1 MLRKI
6 RKDEIP
12 ALARISAE
20 CFYDYPVYQ
29 RFFPNEEKRLDCLFY
44 HFQIR
49 LYLMQNYSYVTEN
62 EDMLI
67 SVQRPG
73 DKNHSLFGLLLN
85 PRFFFGALKC
95 LPLSFLPN
103 LISYERT
110 TKRVLKKYYNP
121 KTDDYVGAACV
132 LKKSRFSGVFF
143 TALREMDQGRPV
155 CAETHTAR
163 NLKLYQYIGAELC
176 DTIEWKGIPHY
187 ILRRAA
193 PKDKPDSKTK
203 GQTD

>member
-6 RKDEIP
+6 KKSEISS
-12 ALARISAE
+12 LARIAAE

-29 RFFPNEEKRLDCLFY
+29 RIFPNEKKRLDCLYY

-67 SVQRPG
+67 SVKRPG
-73 DKNHSLFGLLLN
+73 DKNHSLFGLLVT
-85 PRFFFGALKC
+85 PRFLFGLLKYM
-95 LPLSFLPN
+95 PLSFLPN
-103 LISYERT
+103 LISYESSTRPA
-110 TKRVLKKYYNP
+110 LKKYYDP
-121 KTDDYVGAACV
+121 KSDDYIGAACV

-143 TALREMDQGRPV
+143 SALRELDQGRPV

-163 NLKLYQYIGAELC
+163 NVRLYQYLGAEVC
-176 DTIEWKGIPHY
+176 DAIEWKGIPHY
-187 ILRRAA
+187 ILRYTGSAA
-193 PKDKPDSKTK
+193 KQTK
-203 GQTD
+203 NSSQT